1 MPETNMYPDE
11 TIAESREYECVVL
24 GAGPAAFGA
33 VSELTKHGVTDI
45 LVVDRNSRVGGL
57 ARTEVF
63 GNARFD
69 VGPHRFFT
77 KSEEINRLWH
87 ETLGEDFRPVIRL
100 TRIYYHGKF
109 FLYPVKATDV
119 FLKLGPVESARVA
132 FSFASARLGR
142 GKEDRTFEDWV
153 VRRFGRKLFETFF
166 ETYTEKVWGIPC
178 DQIGAEWAAQRIKGL
193 DLLQVVKNAV
203 LGGAGRNIKT
213 LVEEFDYPVLGA
225 GQMYEVMSEKAQEVG
240 VRVMLD
246 TSVVGYRQEDANID
260 SVVVEGPD
268 GRRQKVRARH
278 FFNSVPITHFFR
290 MLDPP
295 PPDPTLRAAEA
306 LFYREHITVNLLV
319 DGDDLFPDQWIYIHS
334 PDIKMARLANYN
346 NFSKAMVGMEKKS
359 ALSAEYFT
367 FQSEDLWQ
375 QTDQELIA
383 LAQEELALMGLVDKN
398 AVEGSWVVRET
409 ESYPTYYLG
418 FEEPYQV
425 LKSHLDGFANLSP
438 IGRGGMYKYNN
449 QDHSAMSGIL
459 AARNYLKL
467 PGSPYDVWSLN
478 IEADYQEGAAR
489 PAG

>member
-1 MPETNMYPDE
+1 MQAAQADGEISE
-11 TIAESREYECVVL
+11 GREYECCVL
-24 GAGPAAFGA
+24 GAGPAGFGA
-33 VSELTKHGVTDI
+33 VTELIGHGVTDI

-87 ETLGEDFRPVIRL
+87 ETLGKDFRPVSRL
-100 TRIYYHGKF
+100 TRIYYRGKF

-119 FLKLGPVESARVA
+119 FLKLGPMESARVA
-132 FSFASARLGR
+132 YSYASARLSG
-142 GKEDRTFEDWV
+142 GKEARTFEDWV
-153 VRRFGRKLFETFF
+153 VQKFGRKLFETFF
-166 ETYTEKVWGIPC
+166 QTYTEKVWGIPC

-193 DLLQVVKNAV
+193 DLAQVVKNAL
-203 LGGAGRNIKT
+203 LGGGGRRIKT
-213 LVEEFDYPVLGA
+213 LVEEFDYPLMGA
-225 GQMYEVMSEKAQEVG
+225 GQMYEVMSDRAQRAG
-240 VRVMLD
+240 VELMLD
-246 TSVVGYRQEDANID
+246 TSVVGYRQK
-260 SVVVEGPD
+260 D
-268 GRRQKVRARH
+268 GAIESIALESSDGLRQRVKAGH

-290 MLDPP
+290 LLDPP
-295 PPDPTLRAAEA
+295 PPGPALRAAEA

-334 PDIKMARLANYN
+334 PDVKMARLANYN
-346 NFSKAMVGMEKKS
+346 NFSKAMVGADNKS
-359 ALSAEYFT
+359 ALSAEYFA
-367 FQSEDLWQ
+367 FQTEDIWNM
-375 QTDQELIA
+375 TDQDLMELA
-383 LAQEELALMGLVDKN
+383 VEELEHMGLVDKT
-398 AVEGSWVVRET
+398 AVEGAWVVRET

-418 FEEPYQV
+418 FEEPYEI
-425 LKSHLDGFANLSP
+425 LKSHLNAFANLSP

-489 PAG
+489 TAG